1 MRFRPSAVVHQGMAA
16 AITAALACLLAPATA
31 RAQNVYITN
40 SGSDTVSVIA
50 TATNTVVG
58 SPITVGDRPGGAAM
72 TRSQEGSEVYVTNQG
87 SGTVSVIATAT
98 DTVVGPPI
106 TVGSRPYGM
115 AVTPDGSTVYVVNQL
130 SENSE
135 NVLVINAWKKLVVGS
150 LDVPGSGPYGV
161 AITPDGS
168 KLYVANSDSGTVSVI
183 ATATNST
190 VNITVGERP
199 SGVAL
204 GG

>member
-58 SPITVGDRPGGAAM
+58 SPITVGDGPGG
-72 TRSQEGSEVYVTNQG
+72 V
-87 SGTVSVIATAT
+87 
-98 DTVVGPPI
+98 
-106 TVGSRPYGM
+106 
-115 AVTPDGSTVYVVNQL
+115 AV
-130 SENSE
+130 
-135 NVLVINAWKKLVVGS
+135 
-150 LDVPGSGPYGV
+150 
-161 AITPDGS
+161 TPDGS